1 MRASTSV
8 GQVGPVDDSVALQV
22 PIESLPGQRHPGDGD
37 HLGGLG
43 QSQDVV
49 RRPGRNCRVDQTH
62 NTQQREDVS
71 AEPSSPVQSQS
82 TF

>member
-1 MRASTSV
+1 MRVSTSI

-37 HLGGLG
+37 HLRGLG

-49 RRPGRNCRVDQTH
+49 GRPGRNCRTEQTH
-62 NTQQREDVS
+62 NTEQREDVS
-71 AEPSSPVQSQS
+71 AEPSNPVQSQG
-82 TF
+82 TV